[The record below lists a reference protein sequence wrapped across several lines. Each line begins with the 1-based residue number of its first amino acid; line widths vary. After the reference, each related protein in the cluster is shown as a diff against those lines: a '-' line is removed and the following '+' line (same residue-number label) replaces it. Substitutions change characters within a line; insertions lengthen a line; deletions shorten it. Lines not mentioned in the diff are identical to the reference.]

1 MKSKPPVCRAPGL
14 LWILLPNLL
23 CPEYA
28 HAELTLSG
36 DPIAEVVASAKE
48 ATPIPLST
56 YFQDLEERG
65 TVVKFHTNAPEVTDF
80 YIELFDAA
88 GSADVL
94 TPATVANFLA
104 YVSAGRYD
112 QTIIHRSVRGF
123 VLQGGGFTAPD
134 EPFGEVG
141 GLPAEVAAYP
151 AVVNEPGNSNVRGTM
166 AMAKLGGDP
175 NSATS
180 EWFFNL
186 ADNSANLDA
195 QNGGFTVFARVLGD
209 GMNVVDEMAQ
219 ALLLYG
225 DYYPSSDRQL
235 ADSYYDWTDYFFDEY
250 TEYRPFDDL
259 PFWRWDNDPLEPQ
272 DFLRIEAV
280 SVTED
285 LPLSYAVTTFTGNAL
300 DSAEVVGDVL
310 VLTPSASAT
319 PRARS
324 TVTVSAVS
332 AFDGSSV
339 EQAFDVILDSRLG
352 LPSGVLN
359 LLLDDD
365 LPSPGTVE

>member
-1 MKSKPPVCRAPGL
+1 MKSKPSVCRAPGL
-14 LWILLPNLL
+14 LWILLLNLL
-23 CPEYA
+23 CLAYA

-36 DPIAEVVASAKE
+36 DPIVEVVASAKE
-48 ATPIPLST
+48 ATPIPLSA

-134 EPFGEVG
+134 APFGEVG

-166 AMAKLGGDP
+166 AMAKLETDP

-209 GMNVVDEMAQ
+209 GMRVIDRMAG
-219 ALLLYG
+219 ADTFYAANYFG
-225 DYYPSSDRQL
+225 IL
-235 ADSYYDWTDYFFDEY
+235 AFS
-250 TEYRPFDDL
+250 DL
-259 PFWRWDNDPLEPQ
+259 PLWNLDEDQIVKPS
-272 DFLRIEAV
+272 DFLRIEQ
-280 SVTED
+280 VTVAES
-285 LPLSYAVTTFTGNAL
+285 LPLEFEEPSFTGNAL
-300 DSAEVVGDVL
+300 KSAAVEDSLLVL
-310 VLTPSASAT
+310 VPAERSTANAQ
-319 PRARS
+319 S
-324 TVTVSAVS
+324 TVTVNAVS
-332 AFDGSSV
+332 AIDGSAATMTFV
-339 EQAFDVILDSRLG
+339 VTLDAKPG
-352 LPSGVLN
+352 LPVGVLN
-359 LLLDDD
+359 LLLEDEAPG
-365 LPSPGTVE
+365 LPADQ